1 MTAEQLISD
10 TIIPLRT
17 SETGDTA
24 LGIMNEFYV
33 RHLPIVNDKQLL
45 GLISEEDILEHD
57 AHEPVGS
64 YKLSLIRSYVQH
76 NDHLYEILRLIA
88 EYQLTLIP
96 VVDEEENYVGLVTME
111 DLLQHF
117 AQIASFSEPGSIV
130 VLEMSRHDY
139 QLSQIAQIVE
149 SENAAILSAFITTNL
164 QAQSTRVDVTIKINR
179 QNIQNILATF
189 ERYDYEIKASF
200 NETEYIDALRD
211 RYDSLMA
218 YLNV

>member
-1 MTAEQLISD
+1 MTAQQLISD
-10 TIIPLRT
+10 SIIPLRT

-24 LGIMNEFYV
+24 LGIMNDFYV

-64 YKLSLIRSYVQH
+64 FQLSLIRPYVKY

-88 EYQLTLIP
+88 EYHLTLIP
-96 VVDEEENYVGLVTME
+96 VVDEEENYIGLVTME
-111 DLLQHF
+111 DVLQYF
-117 AQIASFSEPGSIV
+117 TKTASFSEPGSIV

-149 SENAAILSAFITTNL
+149 SENAAVLSAFITTSL
-164 QAQSTRVDVTIKINR
+164 DSIRVDVTIKINR

-189 ERYDYEIKASF
+189 ERYEYEVKASF
-200 NETEYIDALRD
+200 NEIEYLDSLRD

>member
-1 MTAEQLISD
+1 MTAQQLISD
-10 TIIPLRT
+10 SIIPLRT
-17 SETGDTA
+17 SETGETA

-57 AHEPVGS
+57 AHEPVDS
-64 YKLSLIRSYVQH
+64 YQLSLIRPYVKH
-76 NDHLYEILRLIA
+76 NDHLYEILRLIS
-88 EYQLTLIP
+88 EYRLTLIP
-96 VVDEEENYVGLVTME
+96 VVDDEENYIGLVTME
-111 DLLQHF
+111 DVLQF
-117 AQIASFSEPGSIV
+117 FSKTASFSEPGSII
-130 VLEMSRHDY
+130 VLEMGRQDY

-149 SENAAILSAFITTNL
+149 SENATILSSFITTNL
-164 QAQSTRVDVTIKINR
+164 DSIRIDVTLKINR

-189 ERYDYEIKASF
+189 ERFEYQIKASF
-200 NETEYIDALRD
+200 NENEYIGTLRD

>member
-1 MTAEQLISD
+1 MTAQQLISD
-10 TIIPLRT
+10 SIIPLRT

-24 LGIMNEFYV
+24 LGIMNDFYV

-64 YKLSLIRSYVQH
+64 YQLSLIRPYVKY

-88 EYQLTLIP
+88 EYHLTLIP
-96 VVDEEENYVGLVTME
+96 VVDEEENYIGLVTME
-111 DLLQHF
+111 DVLQYF
-117 AQIASFSEPGSIV
+117 TRTASFSEPGSIV

-149 SENAAILSAFITTNL
+149 SENAAVLSAFITTSL
-164 QAQSTRVDVTIKINR
+164 DSIRVDVTIKINR

-189 ERYDYEIKASF
+189 ERYEYEVKASF
-200 NETEYIDALRD
+200 NEIEYLDSLRD

>member
-1 MTAEQLISD
+1 
-10 TIIPLRT
+10 
-17 SETGDTA
+17 
-24 LGIMNEFYV
+24 MNEFYV

-64 YKLSLIRSYVQH
+64 YQLSLIRPFVKH
-76 NDHLYEILRLIA
+76 NDHLYEILRLIS
-88 EYQLTLIP
+88 EYRLTLIP
-96 VVDEEENYVGLVTME
+96 VVDDEENYIGLVTME
-111 DLLQHF
+111 DVLQF
-117 AQIASFSEPGSIV
+117 FSKTASFSEPGSII
-130 VLEMSRHDY
+130 VLEMGRQDY

-149 SENAAILSAFITTNL
+149 SENATILSSFITTNL
-164 QAQSTRVDVTIKINR
+164 DSIRIDITLKINR

-189 ERYDYEIKASF
+189 ERFEYQIKASF
-200 NETEYIDALRD
+200 NENEYTGTLRD

>member
-10 TIIPLRT
+10 SIIPLRT
-17 SETGDTA
+17 SESGDTA

-64 YKLSLIRSYVQH
+64 YRLSLIRPYVQH
-76 NDHLYEILRLIA
+76 SDHLYEILRLIA
-88 EYQLTLIP
+88 EYHLTLIP
-96 VVDEEENYVGLVTME
+96 VVDEEENYIGLVTME

-117 AQIASFSEPGSIV
+117 AKIASFSEPGSIL

-149 SENAAILSAFITTNL
+149 SENAAILSSFITTNL
-164 QAQSTRVDVTIKINR
+164 ESTRVDVTIKINR

-189 ERYDYEIKASF
+189 DRYDYEIKASF
-200 NETEYIDALRD
+200 NETEYLDALRD

>member
-1 MTAEQLISD
+1 MTAQQLISNS
-10 TIIPLRT
+10 IIPLRT

-24 LGIMNEFYV
+24 LGIMNDFYV

-64 YKLSLIRSYVQH
+64 YQLSLIRPYVQY
-76 NDHLYEILRLIA
+76 NDHLYEILRLIS
-88 EYQLTLIP
+88 EYRLTLIP
-96 VVDEEENYVGLVTME
+96 VVDEEENYIGLVTLE
-111 DLLQHF
+111 DVLQYF
-117 AQIASFSEPGSIV
+117 SKTASFSEPGSII
-130 VLEMSRHDY
+130 VLEMSRLDY

-149 SENAAILSAFITTNL
+149 SENAAVLSSFITTSL
-164 QAQSTRVDVTIKINR
+164 ESTRVDVTLKINR
-179 QNIQNILATF
+179 QNILNILATF

-200 NETEYIDALRD
+200 NENEYIDSLRD

-218 YLNV
+218 YLSV

>member
-1 MTAEQLISD
+1 MTAQQLISD
-10 TIIPLRT
+10 SIIPLRT
-17 SETGDTA
+17 SETGGTA
-24 LGIMNEFYV
+24 LGIMNDFYV

-64 YKLSLIRSYVQH
+64 YQLSLIRPYVKY

-88 EYQLTLIP
+88 EYHLTLIP
-96 VVDEEENYVGLVTME
+96 VVDEEENYIGLVTME
-111 DLLQHF
+111 DVLQYF
-117 AQIASFSEPGSIV
+117 TRTASFSEPGSIV

-149 SENAAILSAFITTNL
+149 SENAAVLSAFITTNL
-164 QAQSTRVDVTIKINR
+164 DSIRIDVTLKINR

-189 ERYDYEIKASF
+189 ERYEYEVKASF
-200 NETEYIDALRD
+200 NEIEYLDSLRD

>member
-1 MTAEQLISD
+1 MTAQQLISD
-10 TIIPLRT
+10 SIIPLRT
-17 SETGDTA
+17 SETGETA

-64 YKLSLIRSYVQH
+64 YQLSLIRPYVKH
-76 NDHLYEILRLIA
+76 NDHLYEILRLIS
-88 EYQLTLIP
+88 EYRLTLIP
-96 VVDEEENYVGLVTME
+96 VVDDEENYIGLVTME
-111 DLLQHF
+111 DVLQF
-117 AQIASFSEPGSIV
+117 FSKTASFSEPGSII
-130 VLEMSRHDY
+130 VLEMGRQDY

-149 SENAAILSAFITTNL
+149 SENATILSSFITTNL
-164 QAQSTRVDVTIKINR
+164 DSIRIDVTLKINR

-189 ERYDYEIKASF
+189 ERFEYQIKASF
-200 NETEYIDALRD
+200 NENEYIGTLRD

>member
-1 MTAEQLISD
+1 
-10 TIIPLRT
+10 
-17 SETGDTA
+17 

-64 YKLSLIRSYVQH
+64 YQLSLIRPFVKH
-76 NDHLYEILRLIA
+76 NDHLYEILRLIS
-88 EYQLTLIP
+88 EYRLTLIP
-96 VVDEEENYVGLVTME
+96 VVDDEENYIGLVTME
-111 DLLQHF
+111 DVLQF
-117 AQIASFSEPGSIV
+117 FSKTASFSEPGSII
-130 VLEMSRHDY
+130 VLEMGRQDY

-149 SENAAILSAFITTNL
+149 SENATILSSFITTNL
-164 QAQSTRVDVTIKINR
+164 DSIRIDITLKINR

-189 ERYDYEIKASF
+189 ERFEYQIKASF
-200 NETEYIDALRD
+200 NENEYTGTLRD

>member
-1 MTAEQLISD
+1 MTAQQLISD
-10 TIIPLRT
+10 SIIPLRT

-24 LGIMNEFYV
+24 LGIMNDFYV

-64 YKLSLIRSYVQH
+64 FQLSLIRPYVKY

-88 EYQLTLIP
+88 EYHLTLIP
-96 VVDEEENYVGLVTME
+96 VVDEEENYIGLVTLE
-111 DLLQHF
+111 DVLQYF
-117 AQIASFSEPGSIV
+117 TRTASFSEPGSIV

-149 SENAAILSAFITTNL
+149 SENAAVLSAFITTNL
-164 QAQSTRVDVTIKINR
+164 DSIRIDVTLKINR

-189 ERYDYEIKASF
+189 ERYEYEVKASF
-200 NETEYIDALRD
+200 NEIEYLDSLRD

>member
-1 MTAEQLISD
+1 M
-10 TIIPLRT
+10 
-17 SETGDTA
+17 
-24 LGIMNEFYV
+24 GIMNDFYV

-64 YKLSLIRSYVQH
+64 YQLSLIRPYVKH

-88 EYQLTLIP
+88 EYHLTLIP
-96 VVDEEENYVGLVTME
+96 VVDEEENYIGLVTME
-111 DLLQHF
+111 DVLQYF
-117 AQIASFSEPGSIV
+117 TKTASFSEPGSIV

-149 SENAAILSAFITTNL
+149 SENAAVLSAFITTSL
-164 QAQSTRVDVTIKINR
+164 DSIRVDVTIKINR

-189 ERYDYEIKASF
+189 ERYEYEVKASF
-200 NETEYIDALRD
+200 NEIEYLDSLRD

>member
-1 MTAEQLISD
+1 MTAQQLISD
-10 TIIPLRT
+10 SIIPLRT

-24 LGIMNEFYV
+24 LGIMSEFFV

-45 GLISEEDILEHD
+45 GLISEDDILEHD

-64 YKLSLIRSYVQH
+64 YQLSLIRPYVMY

-88 EYQLTLIP
+88 EYRLTLIP
-96 VVDEEENYVGLVTME
+96 VVDAEENYIGLITME
-111 DLLQHF
+111 DVLQF
-117 AQIASFSEPGSIV
+117 FSRTASFSEPGSIV
-130 VLEMSRHDY
+130 VLEMTRHDY

-149 SENAAILSAFITTNL
+149 SENAAILSSFITTNIE
-164 QAQSTRVDVTIKINR
+164 SPRVDVTLKINR

-189 ERYDYEIKASF
+189 ERYEYDVKASF
-200 NETEYIDALRD
+200 NEIEYLDSLRD
-211 RYDSLMA
+211 RYDSLMS

>member
-1 MTAEQLISD
+1 MTAQQLISD
-10 TIIPLRT
+10 SIIPLRT

-24 LGIMNEFYV
+24 LGIMSEFFV

-45 GLISEEDILEHD
+45 GLISEDDILEHD

-64 YKLSLIRSYVQH
+64 YQLSLIRPYVMY

-88 EYQLTLIP
+88 EYRLTLIP
-96 VVDEEENYVGLVTME
+96 VVDAEENYIGLITME
-111 DLLQHF
+111 DVLQF
-117 AQIASFSEPGSIV
+117 FSRTASFSEPGSIV
-130 VLEMSRHDY
+130 VLEMTRQDY

-149 SENAAILSAFITTNL
+149 SENAAILSSFITTNME
-164 QAQSTRVDVTIKINR
+164 SPRVEVTLKINR

-189 ERYDYEIKASF
+189 ERYEYDVKASF
-200 NETEYIDALRD
+200 NEIEYLDSLRD
-211 RYDSLMA
+211 RYDSLMS

>member
-1 MTAEQLISD
+1 MTAQQLISD
-10 TIIPLRT
+10 SIIPLRT

-24 LGIMNEFYV
+24 LGIMNDFYV

-64 YKLSLIRSYVQH
+64 FQLSLIRPYVKY

-88 EYQLTLIP
+88 EYHLTLIP
-96 VVDEEENYVGLVTME
+96 VVDEEENYIGLVTME
-111 DLLQHF
+111 DVLQYF
-117 AQIASFSEPGSIV
+117 TKTASFSEPGSIV

-149 SENAAILSAFITTNL
+149 YENAAVLSAFITTSL
-164 QAQSTRVDVTIKINR
+164 DSIRVDVTIKINR

-189 ERYDYEIKASF
+189 ERYEYEVKASF
-200 NETEYIDALRD
+200 NEIEYLDSLRD

>member
-1 MTAEQLISD
+1 MIGSGSD
-10 TIIPLRT
+10 SIIPLRT

-24 LGIMNEFYV
+24 LGIMNDFYV

-64 YKLSLIRSYVQH
+64 YQLSLIRPYVKH

-88 EYQLTLIP
+88 EYHLTLIP
-96 VVDEEENYVGLVTME
+96 VVDEEENYIGLITME
-111 DLLQHF
+111 DVLQYF
-117 AQIASFSEPGSIV
+117 TKTASFSEPGSIV

-149 SENAAILSAFITTNL
+149 SENAAVLSAFITTSL
-164 QAQSTRVDVTIKINR
+164 DSIRVDVTIKINR

-189 ERYDYEIKASF
+189 ERYEYEVKASF
-200 NETEYIDALRD
+200 NEIEYLDSLRD

>member
-1 MTAEQLISD
+1 MTAQQLISD
-10 TIIPLRT
+10 SIIPLRT

-24 LGIMNEFYV
+24 LGIMNDFYV

-64 YKLSLIRSYVQH
+64 YQLSLIRPYVKH

-88 EYQLTLIP
+88 EYHLTLIP
-96 VVDEEENYVGLVTME
+96 VVDEEENYIGLVTME
-111 DLLQHF
+111 DVLQYF
-117 AQIASFSEPGSIV
+117 TRTASFSEPGSIV

-149 SENAAILSAFITTNL
+149 SENAAVLSAFITTSL
-164 QAQSTRVDVTIKINR
+164 DSIRVDVTIKINR

-189 ERYDYEIKASF
+189 ERYEYEVKASF
-200 NETEYIDALRD
+200 NEIEYLDSLRD

>member
-1 MTAEQLISD
+1 MTAQQLISD
-10 TIIPLRT
+10 SIIPLRT

-24 LGIMNEFYV
+24 LGIMNDFYV

-64 YKLSLIRSYVQH
+64 YQLSLIRPYVKH

-88 EYQLTLIP
+88 EYHLTLIP
-96 VVDEEENYVGLVTME
+96 VVDEEENYIGLITME
-111 DLLQHF
+111 DVLQYF
-117 AQIASFSEPGSIV
+117 TKTASFSEPGSIV

-149 SENAAILSAFITTNL
+149 SENAAVLSAFITTSL
-164 QAQSTRVDVTIKINR
+164 DSIRVDVTIKINR

-189 ERYDYEIKASF
+189 ERYEYEVKAS
-200 NETEYIDALRD
+200 
-211 RYDSLMA
+211 LMRLSTSTLCA
-218 YLNV
+218 TVMTL

>member
-1 MTAEQLISD
+1 MTAQQLISD
-10 TIIPLRT
+10 SIIPLRT
-17 SETGDTA
+17 SETGGTA
-24 LGIMNEFYV
+24 LGIMNDFYV

-64 YKLSLIRSYVQH
+64 FQLSLIRPYVKY

-88 EYQLTLIP
+88 EYHLTLIP
-96 VVDEEENYVGLVTME
+96 VVDEEENYIGLVTME
-111 DLLQHF
+111 DVLQYF
-117 AQIASFSEPGSIV
+117 TRTASFSEPGSIV

-149 SENAAILSAFITTNL
+149 SENAAVLSAFITTNL
-164 QAQSTRVDVTIKINR
+164 DSIRIDVTLKINR

-189 ERYDYEIKASF
+189 ERYEYEVKASF
-200 NETEYIDALRD
+200 NEIEYLDSLRD